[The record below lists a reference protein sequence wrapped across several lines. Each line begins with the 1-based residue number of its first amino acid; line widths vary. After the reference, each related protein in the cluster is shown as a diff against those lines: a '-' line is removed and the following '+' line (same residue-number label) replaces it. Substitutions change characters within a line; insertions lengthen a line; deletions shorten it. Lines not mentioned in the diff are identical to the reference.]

1 MPAKK
6 SGRARAAASAARM
19 AGRRRRLAESAWWGD
34 DFGEWFDDFALDPFR
49 MAPGDATPHLRAART
64 EFLKAM
70 RSVLTRWIDRSE
82 TPPRRTPRRS
92 PRRAAASRKT
102 TRKTSRKTSTRA
114 SSGTRARR
122 GTQRVRVR

>member
-6 SGRARAAASAARM
+6 TGRGRAAASAARM

-49 MAPGDATPHLRAART
+49 MAPGDGTVHLRNART
-64 EFLKAM
+64 EFLKAL

-82 TPPRRTPRRS
+82 HPPRGRPATKKSKSSSKKS
-92 PRRAAASRKT
+92 PKKSRKSP
-102 TRKTSRKTSTRA
+102 SRT
-114 SSGTRARR
+114 GARR
-122 GTQRVRVR
+122 GAQRVRVS

>member
-6 SGRARAAASAARM
+6 TGRVRAAASAARM

-64 EFLKAM
+64 EFLKAL
-70 RSVLTRWIDRSE
+70 RSILTRWIDRSE
-82 TPPRRTPRRS
+82 HPPRRQP
-92 PRRAAASRKT
+92 ARKRT
-102 TRKTSRKTSTRA
+102 TRSSRTRPRKSSTP
-114 SSGTRARR
+114 SSRSRGRR
-122 GTQRVRVR
+122 GAQRIRVS